1 MSNGDA
7 WERLNAVKTYEQR
20 TPEWYAIR
28 NDLLTASDAA
38 AALGIRPYESYKQ
51 DPREEL
57 MKRKLGLVG
66 SSSYGSSAMQHGVD
80 NEDIA
85 RRLYCERTGEEV
97 AEYGLVIHPDYPWL
111 GASPDGVTRSGK
123 LVEIKCPVSREVVPG
138 HVPEHYIPQIQICME
153 VLDLEE
159 TVFIQYKP
167 ESMTWPKPEIFD
179 VTIVPRDRA
188 WFAESLPIL
197 RSFWE
202 DMMERRKTTSPIV
215 PETKRERKTIAKKAI
230 AACCIIVDDL
240 YSDECEAGMT

>member
-1 MSNGDA
+1 MDA
-7 WERLNAVKTYEQR
+7 WDRLNRLKTYAQR
-20 TPEWYAIR
+20 TPEWYAVR

-38 AALGIRPYESYKQ
+38 AALGIRPYESYRQ

-57 MKRKLGLVG
+57 MKRKLGLVA
-66 SSSYGSSAMQHGVD
+66 SSYGSAAMQHGVD
-80 NEDIA
+80 NEDAA

-97 AEYGLVIHPDYPWL
+97 AEYGLVIHPEHPWL

-138 HVPEHYIPQIQICME
+138 HVPEHYVPQIQVCME

-167 ESMTWPKPEIFD
+167 EAMMWPKPEVFD

-188 WFAESLPIL
+188 WFAKSLPVL
-197 RSFWE
+197 RTFFQE
-202 DMMERRKTTSPIV
+202 MMDRRQKTV
-215 PETKRERKTIAKKAI
+215 PNEPAKSIPKPRTVVKKAI
-230 AACCIIVDDL
+230 ASCCMIVDDL
-240 YSDECEAGMT
+240 YPDEVGST

>member
-1 MSNGDA
+1 MA
-7 WERLNAVKTYEQR
+7 TWERLNARTAYEQR

-57 MKRKLGLVG
+57 MKRKLGLVT
-66 SSSYGSSAMQHGVD
+66 SSFGSSAMQHGVD

-97 AEYGLVIHPDYPWL
+97 AEYGLMIHPDHPWL

-123 LVEIKCPVSREVVPG
+123 LVEIKCPVSREVIPG
-138 HVPEHYIPQIQICME
+138 HVPEHYVPQIQVCME

-167 ESMTWPKPEIFD
+167 DTMTWPKPEVFD
-179 VTIVPRDRA
+179 VTIVPRDRT

-197 RSFWE
+197 HSFWE
-202 DMMERRKTTSPIV
+202 EMIERRKTVVVPKTSENV
-215 PETKRERKTIAKKAI
+215 PKKRTITKKATVL
-230 AACCIIVDDL
+230 CCIIVDDL
-240 YSDECEAGMT
+240 YPDET

>member
-1 MSNGDA
+1 MDDA
-7 WERLNAVKTYEQR
+7 WERLNRVKTYAQR

-38 AALGIRPYESYKQ
+38 AAIGIRPYESYKQ

-57 MKRKLGLVG
+57 MKRKLGLVTSSFG
-66 SSSYGSSAMQHGVD
+66 SAAMQHGVD
-80 NEDIA
+80 NEDLA

-97 AEYGLVIHPDYPWL
+97 AEYGLVIHPTHAWL

-123 LVEIKCPVSREVVPG
+123 LVEIKCPVSREIVPG
-138 HVPEHYIPQIQICME
+138 HVPEHYVPQIQVCME

-167 ESMTWPKPEIFD
+167 ETMTWPKPEIFD

-188 WFAESLPIL
+188 WFATHLPL
-197 RSFWE
+197 LETFHRE
-202 DMMERRKTTSPIV
+202 MMERRKTTAAV
-215 PETKRERKTIAKKAI
+215 PEQPKRAPRNVVKKI
-230 AACCIIVDDL
+230 ACCIVVDDL
-240 YSDECEAGMT
+240 YSDEEGMT

>member
-1 MSNGDA
+1 MTT
-7 WERLNAVKTYEQR
+7 WERLNALKTYEQR
-20 TPEWYAIR
+20 TPEWYAVR

-57 MKRKLGLVG
+57 MKRKLGLV
-66 SSSYGSSAMQHGVD
+66 SSSFGSSAMQHGVD

-85 RRLYCERTGEEV
+85 RRIFCERTGEEV
-97 AEYGLVIHPDYPWL
+97 AEYGLVIHPDHPWL

-123 LVEIKCPVSREVVPG
+123 LVEIKCPVSREVIPG
-138 HVPEHYIPQIQICME
+138 HVPEHYVPQIQVCME

-167 ESMTWPKPEIFD
+167 DTMTWPKPEIFD

-188 WFAESLPIL
+188 WFAESLPVL
-197 RSFWE
+197 HSFWKE
-202 DMMERRKTTSPIV
+202 MIERRKTIETV
-215 PETKRERKTIAKKAI
+215 PKTPENGPKKRSVTKKATVL
-230 AACCIIVDDL
+230 CCIVVDDL
-240 YSDECEAGMT
+240 YPDECGTT